1 MTADKSNQES
11 VLNNHFLNKL
21 QNNEVVSSM
30 TVRMVKGIEI
40 AQIAKTAG
48 FDSIYIDLEHS
59 SFSLET
65 TSQICMAALQIG
77 LAPFVRV
84 PANTPEW
91 ISRVLDI
98 GALGVIAPHIRT
110 ALEAEQ
116 VVKAA
121 KFPPFG
127 ERSAA
132 GALPHVAYRSMPATQ
147 LYPVMNANTTVIV
160 QFESQLA
167 LDNAEDIISTPG
179 IDIVLIG
186 TNDLTADMGITGQYD
201 HARVDEAY
209 RLTIELCKKY
219 NKWCG
224 VGGLSSRPDLVDRYI
239 KLGARYVSAGTDI
252 AFLMSI
258 ATDKANQI
266 KKITY

>member
-1 MTADKSNQES
+1 MTIQNTPDEN
-11 VLNNHFLNKL
+11 LLTNYFLKKL
-21 QNNEVVSSM
+21 KNNELVSSM

-40 AQIAKTAG
+40 AQMAKTAG

-65 TSQICMAALQIG
+65 TSQICMAALSIG

-98 GALGVIAPHIRT
+98 GALGIIAPHIRS
-110 ALEAEQ
+110 AKEAEE
-116 VVKAA
+116 VVKYA
-121 KFPPFG
+121 KFPPMG

-132 GALPHVAYRSMPATQ
+132 GALPHLAYHSLPATKS
-147 LYPVMNANTTVIV
+147 YPILNANTVVIV
-160 QFESQLA
+160 QFESQQA
-167 LDNAEDIISTPG
+167 LDQAEEIISTPG
-179 IDIVLIG
+179 VDIVLIG

-201 HARVDEAY
+201 HALVDEAY
-209 RLTIELCKKY
+209 RLTINLCQKHG
-219 NKWCG
+219 KWCG
-224 VGGLSSRPDLVDRYI
+224 VGGLSSRPDLVEKYV
-239 KLGARYVSAGTDI
+239 KLGARYVSAGTDM

-258 ATDKANQI
+258 AAEKAKQI
-266 KKITY
+266 KQIQY